1 MIIREQSIYT
11 QIKNEVSEVQDMTEG
26 ELDATKDRV
35 LMRDFR
41 KSDLNDLLDLFPR
54 CFAKEF
60 EVTGFDPDHVRSMV
74 NRAFGKTGRLFLGL
88 SRLFGREPMRFLVAE
103 VDSKVVGTT
112 IVNSRGKVGYISSV
126 MVHPDYRRKGIA
138 TRLLKD
144 ATAHILRKRMRRAV
158 LHVDSTN
165 TPAIDV
171 YTKLGFRPF
180 EHIAHLI
187 GETDSLSALEDTD
200 EIKTRPVQKDDFDE
214 VYNLIRVSEDPNRL
228 KIFDFSKDNL
238 KTPFLQ
244 RLLHFST
251 QKKIVAIFDGKIV
264 GYAETSYTTPK
275 QAGSISSI
283 HAIAQNRSG
292 EVERVLVSAGI
303 KEIRKGGTNRI
314 RVTVSSVKQELIETL
329 KSLGFR
335 ESLAMDGMFIE
346 V

>member
-1 MIIREQSIYT
+1 M
-11 QIKNEVSEVQDMTEG
+11 KEG

-35 LMRDFR
+35 LLRDFR

-60 EVTGFDPDHVRSMV
+60 EVTGFDPDHMRSMV
-74 NRAFGKTGRLFLGL
+74 NRAFGRTGRLFLGL
-88 SRLFGREPMRFLVAE
+88 LRLFGREPMRFLVAE
-103 VDSKVVGTT
+103 VDGKVVGTT

-126 MVHPDYRRKGIA
+126 MVHPDCRRQGLA

-144 ATAHILRKRMRRAV
+144 ATAHIQRKRMRRAV

-165 TPAIDV
+165 TPAIDL
-171 YTKLGFRPF
+171 YAKLGFRSF

-187 GETDSLSALEDTD
+187 GETTSLSAVEDTD

-214 VYNLIRVSEDPNRL
+214 VYNLMRASEDPNRL

-244 RLLHFST
+244 RLLRFST
-251 QKKIVAIFDGKIV
+251 QKKIVAILDGKIV

-283 HAIAQNRSG
+283 HAVAQNRSS
-292 EVERVLVSAGI
+292 EVERVLISAGI
-303 KEIRKGGTNRI
+303 KEIRKGGANRI
-314 RVTVSSVKQELIETL
+314 RVPVSSVKHEFIEAL